1 MVSFIMTHVVAL
13 NIDVFFVYRD
23 MTFLFD
29 MIFKVISINMKLIS
43 LFLVTI
49 YKVLLLAFL
58 RKN

>member
-1 MVSFIMTHVVAL
+1 MVSFIMTHVVVL

-29 MIFKVISINMKLIS
+29 MIFRVISINMKLIS

-49 YKVLLLAFL
+49 YKVLLLAFP

>member
-1 MVSFIMTHVVAL
+1 MVSFIMTYVVAL

-29 MIFKVISINMKLIS
+29 MIFRVISINMKLIS

>member
-1 MVSFIMTHVVAL
+1 MTHAVAL

-29 MIFKVISINMKLIS
+29 MIFRVISINMKLIS